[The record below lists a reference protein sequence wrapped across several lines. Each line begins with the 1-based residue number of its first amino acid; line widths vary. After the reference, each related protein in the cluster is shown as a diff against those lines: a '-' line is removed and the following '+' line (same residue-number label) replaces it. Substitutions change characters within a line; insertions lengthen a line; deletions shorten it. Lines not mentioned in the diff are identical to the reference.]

1 MKKLHKYQPFFQFLA
16 LVVFYVGGMNLF
28 MYLKLLGISELQV
41 TTEAERS
48 SMLLT
53 STIMG
58 LVIALTVGLLELKL
72 FPKWYHFS
80 FRKYL
85 LYKYT
90 AIILT
95 IIGGGIVIYLLF
107 TVAWLGLSFVA
118 MLKGIPSFLRSEN
131 FLSVFIYLLLFSI
144 FLNMFKTV
152 SERLGPQAMLGA
164 LLGKYHQPSEED
176 RTFIFIDLQSS
187 TALAEKLGHVQY
199 SLFIDRCFQ
208 VLTGC
213 IYEFNASLYQFVGDE
228 AVLSWKTAAAKK
240 TLAPVHLYYAFTSK
254 LEAERKNFMNQFD
267 EEPHFKAAIHSG
279 LVTVTQIR
287 STKMDIVYHGDV
299 LNTCARM
306 AGECSRLKKDLLVS
320 STVAKW
326 MQHDAEY
333 SIAFTDDL
341 LLRGK
346 GAETAIYEVKKQ
358 KTYPSIDYQKE

>member
-1 MKKLHKYQPFFQFLA
+1 MKKRHKYQTFFQFLA
-16 LVVFYVGGMNLF
+16 LVVFYVGGMQLF
-28 MYLKLLGISELQV
+28 MYLKLLGISELQA
-41 TTEAERS
+41 TTEAQRR
-48 SMLLT
+48 SMLPT

-58 LVIALTVGLLELKL
+58 LVIALSVGLLELKL
-72 FPKWYHFS
+72 FSKWDRFS

-90 AIILT
+90 VIILT
-95 IIGGGIVIYLLF
+95 IVGGSIVIYFLF
-107 TVAWLGLSFVA
+107 TVAWLGLSA
-118 MLKGIPSFLRSEN
+118 GAALKSIPAFLRSEN

-164 LLGKYHQPSEED
+164 LFGKYHQPSEED

-240 TLAPVHLYYAFTSK
+240 TLAPVHLYYAFASK
-254 LEAERKNFMNQFD
+254 LEAERKNFMDQFG
-267 EEPHFKAAIHSG
+267 EAPHFKAAIHAG

-299 LNTCARM
+299 LNTCARIV
-306 AGECSRLKKDLLVS
+306 GECSRLKKDLLVS
-320 STVAKW
+320 STVAQW
-326 MQHDAEY
+326 VQNDAEY
-333 SIAFTDDL
+333 SVAFTDNL

-346 GAETAIYEVKKQ
+346 GAETAIYEVKKT
-358 KTYPSIDYQKE
+358 KKDLNPLRT